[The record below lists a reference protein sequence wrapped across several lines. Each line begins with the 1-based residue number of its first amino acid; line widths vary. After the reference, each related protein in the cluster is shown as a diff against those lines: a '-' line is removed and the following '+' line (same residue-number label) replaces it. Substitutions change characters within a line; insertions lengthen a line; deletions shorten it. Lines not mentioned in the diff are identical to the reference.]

1 MPNEVSWVRARWRAS
16 SDSRL
21 DSSSLIWFC
30 TVRRLLTE
38 PAWRSSARSWL
49 IAAWSDVT
57 RLVTSA
63 TVWVTSWACCDIASR
78 VPVWVDRAP
87 SVAW

>member
-16 SDSRL
+16 RDSRL

-49 IAAWSDVT
+49 IAAWADVT

-78 VPVWVDRAP
+78 VPVWVDSAP